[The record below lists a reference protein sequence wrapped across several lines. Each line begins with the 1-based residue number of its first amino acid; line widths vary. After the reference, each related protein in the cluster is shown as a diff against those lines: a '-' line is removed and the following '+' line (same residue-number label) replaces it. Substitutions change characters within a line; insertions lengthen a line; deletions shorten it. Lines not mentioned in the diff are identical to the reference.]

1 MEISCR
7 GSYIKHLM
15 ASKIH
20 VLNVFFLYFVGFD
33 LDISEDSPSG
43 SEEDTVS
50 VTSWEDMSTLDPN
63 MLLFKAAQARNL
75 PVMLEALANKADPNW
90 ISTENEDKTP
100 IMKAI
105 ETVSIIQVY
114 KGVSTQANYLQVM
127 LKAWANKADPN

>member
-1 MEISCR
+1 M
-7 GSYIKHLM
+7 
-15 ASKIH
+15 
-20 VLNVFFLYFVGFD
+20 YFVGFD

-90 ISTENEDKTP
+90 ISTENVDKTP

-105 ETVSIIQVY
+105 ETVSIY
-114 KGVSTQANYLQVM
+114 SGV
-127 LKAWANKADPN
+127 